1 MTLTVKFLCGLMGLV
16 AALLTFMAAALSSPA
31 QENDAPSEYI
41 PVETYDECIWDGSY
55 DACGG
60 SR

>member
-1 MTLTVKFLCGLMGLV
+1 MTLTVKFVCGVMGLV
-16 AALLTFMAAALSSPA
+16 AALLTYLAAGLNSSA
-31 QENDAPSEYI
+31 QEDDAPGDYT
-41 PVETYDECIWDGSY
+41 PVDTYDECIWDGSY